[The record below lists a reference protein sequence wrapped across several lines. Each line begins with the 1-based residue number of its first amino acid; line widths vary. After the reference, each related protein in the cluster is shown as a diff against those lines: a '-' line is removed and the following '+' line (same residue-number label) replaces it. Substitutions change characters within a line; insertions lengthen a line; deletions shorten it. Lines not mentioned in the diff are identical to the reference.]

1 MRRRVVVPLT
11 LVAVASVLTA
21 CDSDEPDGPA
31 PRVIRP
37 GDAYVA
43 LGDSYTAV
51 PGTGPNA
58 TSTGC
63 NNTTVN
69 YPHLVADELGLELT
83 DNSCDGAATE
93 NLLDE
98 QCVAACS
105 AKDITF
111 QKLRPPQ
118 VQGLD
123 EDTRLV
129 TFRLGANDYGLIGRI
144 IGCAS
149 LSQAGTPGSPCADQ
163 DAELGE
169 DSMEPRLRDMER
181 NVRRGIEEVQD
192 RAPDARI
199 IVLGYPRIA
208 PDEGT
213 CHLLPLPD
221 GDYEYA
227 RQIMLGIN
235 AALQA
240 VADEADLTFIDM
252 YAASEGHDV
261 CSDDP
266 WVAGWTPIGEPPPE
280 GARRL
285 HPYAAAAEAEAELV
299 LEALKP

>member
-1 MRRRVVVPLT
+1 MRRSHVV
-11 LVAVASVLTA
+11 LVAVLAVAGLLTG
-21 CDSDEPDGPA
+21 CDSDDPSGGPA

-51 PGTGPNA
+51 PGTGK
-58 TSTGC
+58 SVDDSGC
-63 NNTTVN
+63 NNTVVN
-69 YPHLVADELGLELT
+69 YPHLVGAELDLDLT
-83 DNSCDGAATE
+83 DNSCDGASTTNLTE
-93 NLLDE
+93 D
-98 QCVAACS
+98 QCVRACQARDPS
-105 AKDITF
+105 F
-111 QKLRPPQ
+111 QTLIPPQ
-118 VQGLD
+118 LNGID

-149 LSQAGTPGSPCADQ
+149 LGPATGSPCADA
-163 DAELGE
+163 DAAMGA
-169 DSMEPRLRDMER
+169 DSVDPRLRDMED
-181 NVRRGIEEVQD
+181 NVRRGIEEIQD

-213 CHLLPLPD
+213 CDLLPLSD
-221 GDYEYA
+221 DDYAYA
-227 RQIMLGIN
+227 RHVMEGIN
-235 AALQA
+235 AALSA
-240 VADEADLTFIDM
+240 VAEAADLTFIDV

-261 CSDDP
+261 CSADP
-266 WVAGWTPIGEPPPE
+266 WVAGWTPITSPPPE

-285 HPYAAAAEAEAELV
+285 HPYAAAAEAESALI